1 LDDVRDGFD
10 RYAGREVDGSTCIIQ
25 ANVKQ
30 SGDILMKRFS
40 ILTLAL
46 VITLIISACGV
57 RNTPQATPTI
67 NLTDRQSTA
76 IAAAVTSL
84 AETQAA
90 IPTATFPPPTDTATA
105 TLAPIP
111 TSGPTFTPLPG
122 GILFTPTPDINSG
135 AADPCI
141 NNVLP
146 ASLPGQ
152 KIKIRIDN
160 PTKATIMVSVNLQ
173 QSGPQTPCGYRGY
186 TLTSGQ
192 SLVINDLVE
201 GCYTLW
207 AWNPDPKDYFIVT
220 NGTSCLNNS
229 NSWTFDITTDSIK
242 LR

>member
-1 LDDVRDGFD
+1 
-10 RYAGREVDGSTCIIQ
+10 
-25 ANVKQ
+25 
-30 SGDILMKRFS
+30 MKRFS
-40 ILTLAL
+40 TLTQAL
-46 VITLIISACGV
+46 VTILIISACGAA
-57 RNTPQATPTI
+57 PQATPTI

-76 IAAAVTSL
+76 IAAVVTSL

-90 IPTATFPPPTDTATA
+90 IPTATLPPPTVTSTNTPASTV
-105 TLAPIP
+105 TLPPIP

-122 GILFTPTPDINSG
+122 GISFTPTPVAPPSPVDSCVNQ
-135 AADPCI
+135 
-141 NNVLP
+141 VLP
-146 ASLPGQ
+146 GNLAGE

-160 PTKATIMVSVNLQ
+160 PTKAAIMVSVNLQ

-186 TLTSGQ
+186 SLTAGQ

-220 NGTSCLNNS
+220 NGTSCLNTS
-229 NSWTFDITTDSIK
+229 ASWTFDITTNSIQ